1 MKFTVSIQYTVHTA
15 LNENPSISYSKESF
29 KKGGQ
34 SVGNANI
41 VKSIKVFFT
50 IKKLIFQKKMA
61 LFFNINHPKF
71 ICGLS
76 VFTQKL
82 LTTCFFCIAYI
93 QT

>member
-1 MKFTVSIQYTVHTA
+1 MKTQVSAIVKSLLKREDSQ
-15 LNENPSISYSKESF
+15 LE
-29 KKGGQ
+29 
-34 SVGNANI
+34 NANI

-61 LFFNINHPKF
+61 LFFKINHPKF